1 MIMRK
6 KTRVPAAL
14 LALIALVSLAAC
26 SRKGAPTSGDP
37 QAKEEKVAPTNRVDI
52 PSAVRENLGI
62 TFAKVESRSVS
73 RTIRIPGRFELIPDA
88 RREYRT
94 MLEGKVEILVGQ
106 FEKVEPG
113 RPLYRLDSPKWR
125 LLQQDL
131 TSAEASIRLASA
143 SVETIGPLRAA
154 HKIHEQSLAETVKL
168 LSERVAQLEK
178 IREAGGGKSEELSQ
192 ARISYTTTQAELADV
207 MEKDADLE
215 ARSRQGVAE
224 LDSARARFD
233 LLLRGAASLIGD
245 TVQGLSTPATTE
257 AGAPARWRTLETV
270 EVRASAAGIV
280 EALAVTNGAWVEQSS
295 LVLST
300 VQPERIRMRAR
311 ALQSDLIVFEN
322 GESAVIVPPRERGV
336 DPKDVMR
343 GPLVIGISANAD
355 ERTFEVFVTPE
366 RLAPWA
372 KPGVAASLE
381 VAVAGGTE
389 ELAIPLSAI
398 ARDGLK
404 SIIFRRD
411 PKDADKVIRIE
422 ADLGVDDG
430 RWIVVKSGVME
441 NDEVVLDGV
450 YQLMLAT
457 SSGAAKGGHF
467 HADGTFHEGDHK

>member
-1 MIMRK
+1 MR
-6 KTRVPAAL
+6 TFIGRIAVAAL
-14 LALIALVSLAAC
+14 ALLTAC
-26 SRKGAPTSGDP
+26 SPKSSPASEGHGAHTDAP
-37 QAKEEKVAPTNRVDI
+37 QPTNRVDI
-52 PSAVRENLGI
+52 PSAVRDNLGI

-168 LSERVAQLEK
+168 LSERVAQLERL
-178 IREAGGGKSEELSQ
+178 REAGGGKVEELSQ
-192 ARISYTTTQAELADV
+192 ARISYTNTQAELADV

-215 ARSRQGVAE
+215 ARSRTGAAE
-224 LDSARARFD
+224 LDSARVRFD
-233 LLLRGAASLIGD
+233 LLLRGAASLIGA
-245 TVQGLSTPATTE
+245 TVENLSSPARAE
-257 AGAPARWRTLETV
+257 AGAPPRWRTLETV

-300 VQPERIRMRAR
+300 VQPERIRMRAH
-311 ALQSDLIVFEN
+311 ALQSDLIEFKD
-322 GESAVIVPPRERGV
+322 GETAVIVPPRERGV
-336 DPKDVMR
+336 DPKVVMR
-343 GPLVIGISANAD
+343 GPLVIGTAANPR
-355 ERTFEVFVTPE
+355 ERTFEVFVMPE

-404 SIIFRRD
+404 SVIFRRD
-411 PKDADKVIRIE
+411 PKDPDKVIRLE

-430 RWIVVKSGVME
+430 RWIVVKSAVME
-441 NDEVVLDGV
+441 GDEVVLNGV

-457 SSGAAKGGHF
+457 SGTAAKGGHF
-467 HADGTFHEGDHK
+467 HADGTFHAGEDK